1 MKKKAKR
8 NSRSEAG
15 LIARQRVHLP
25 WPSHLNYESDD
36 DFYDWYSGEHLPTPD
51 EILWGCIEILDNKLW
66 PEMPVECDGGD
77 DWEFTNP
84 SDISLLSLRSSL
96 AHR

>member
-1 MKKKAKR
+1 MSRSNKR
-8 NSRSEAG
+8 NEAG
-15 LIARQRVHLP
+15 LVARQRVHQP
-25 WPSHLNYESDD
+25 WPSHLDYESDD
-36 DFYDWYSGEHLPTPD
+36 DFYDWYTGEYLPTEE
-51 EILWGCIEILDNKLW
+51 EIFLKCIEILDAKLW

-84 SDISLLSLRSSL
+84 SDVSLSLLRASL

>member
-77 DWEFTNP
+77 DWEYMVP
-84 SDISLLSLRSSL
+84 SDISLLSIRSSL